1 VPWRITRI
9 KSWTRR
15 LRTTASGQ
23 ARKKQITRSQRR
35 APSGASAWPVDP
47 PASVGGPILSCAAR
61 DSVGSSLAYLP
72 TAAEVTSMSPSVT
85 PNRTGVRIHR
95 WCRIHARCRI
105 DRIFINH
112 HWRRR
117 YNDRPP
123 NHDGLGNDGSLL
135 LDNDR
140 RRTPVL
146 VRMPLIAWCFPIRSY
161 RQIGGH
167 CRRGKS

>member
-1 VPWRITRI
+1 M
-9 KSWTRR
+9 
-15 LRTTASGQ
+15 
-23 ARKKQITRSQRR
+23 
-35 APSGASAWPVDP
+35 APSVA
-47 PASVGGPILSCAAR
+47 
-61 DSVGSSLAYLP
+61 
-72 TAAEVTSMSPSVT
+72 

-95 WCRIHARCRI
+95 RCRIHARCRI

-117 YNDRPP
+117 YNDRPA
-123 NHDGLGNDGSLL
+123 NHNDLGKDGSRL

-140 RRTPVL
+140 GRSPVL
-146 VRMPLIAWCFPIRSY
+146 VRVKLPLIAWNIAIARY

>member
-1 VPWRITRI
+1 M
-9 KSWTRR
+9 
-15 LRTTASGQ
+15 A
-23 ARKKQITRSQRR
+23 
-35 APSGASAWPVDP
+35 
-47 PASVGGPILSCAAR
+47 
-61 DSVGSSLAYLP
+61 
-72 TAAEVTSMSPSVT
+72 PSVT

-95 WCRIHARCRI
+95 RCRIHARCRI

-117 YNDRPP
+117 YNDRPA
-123 NHDGLGNDGSLL
+123 NHDGLGNDGSRL

-140 RRTPVL
+140 RRSPVL
-146 VRMPLIAWCFPIRSY
+146 VRVNFPLIAWNFAIASY